1 MERCHVIFS
10 DKNFKNL
17 AILMVFL
24 LAGMLLAGEVLAA
37 YMTQKYKRS
46 MMEHDYAA
54 AGYLTAHGVNENTAV
69 SAFTSEKDA
78 ADLEAGASILSVAG
92 YEQNIPNS
100 LLPEVKH
107 FQLEYA
113 LSVLA
118 VWILFFSLILS
129 VLYISELRRDR
140 QLVKAARELHLF
152 MEGNTAIRL
161 EDCGECSLSR
171 LFASVNA
178 MATSLTA
185 HIEKETRNREFLK
198 DTLSDISHQLK
209 TPLTALQMYN
219 EIIQDEKTGN
229 DVVESF
235 TLKSRRELVRMEK
248 LIQNLLKLTRL
259 DAGTI
264 ELEKSICNIRNFLK
278 DCTAPFTTRAEQ
290 EGKTI
295 ILHCNDSVS
304 LHIDETWLREA
315 AANIIKN
322 ALDHTKT
329 GEWIELSCEESAVYT
344 EIVIRDNGSGIGPED
359 IHHIFKRFY
368 RSQNSKDKQGIGI
381 GLSLSKAI
389 VEKHDGTIT
398 VQSQLGQG
406 SEFRLL
412 FPRLTNK

>member
-1 MERCHVIFS
+1 MFS

-17 AILMVFL
+17 AVLLVFL
-24 LAGMLLAGEVLAA
+24 LAGMLLAGEVMAA
-37 YMTQKYKRS
+37 HMTQEYKKS

-54 AGYLTAHGVNENTAV
+54 AGYLTAHGVKGNIAV
-69 SAFTSEKDA
+69 TAFTSKKDA
-78 ADLEAGASILSVAG
+78 ADMKAGAALLSSAG
-92 YEQNIPNS
+92 YEQNIQNR
-100 LLPEVKH
+100 LLPEVARFHQK
-107 FQLEYA
+107 YA
-113 LSVLA
+113 LSALT

-129 VLYISELRRDR
+129 VLYNSELRRDR
-140 QLVKAARELHLF
+140 QIETATGELKKF

-161 EDCGECSLSR
+161 EDCGEGSLSR
-171 LFASVNA
+171 LFAAVNT

-185 HIEKETRNREFLK
+185 HVEKETRNREFLK
-198 DTLSDISHQLK
+198 NTLSDISHQLK

-229 DVVESF
+229 EVVQSF

-264 ELEKSICNIRNFLK
+264 ELEKSVCNVYTFLK
-278 DCTAPFTTRAEQ
+278 DCMAPFTTRAEQ
-290 EGKTI
+290 EGKTLS
-295 ILHCNDSVS
+295 LHCSDSVS
-304 LHIDETWLREA
+304 LYIDETWLREA
-315 AANIIKN
+315 AVNILKN

-381 GLSLSKAI
+381 GLALSKAI
-389 VEKHDGTIT
+389 VEKHGGTIT
-398 VQSQLGQG
+398 VQSALGQG
-406 SEFRLL
+406 SEFRIL
-412 FPRLTNK
+412 FPRLRNG